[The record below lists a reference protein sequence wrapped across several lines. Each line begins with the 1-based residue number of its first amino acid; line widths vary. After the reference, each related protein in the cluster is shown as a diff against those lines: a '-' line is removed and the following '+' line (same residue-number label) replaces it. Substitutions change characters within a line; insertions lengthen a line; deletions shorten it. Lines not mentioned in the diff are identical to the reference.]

1 MRIRSRHACVLQTI
15 ESRAFSGRF
24 LATDTPPIVVVCH
37 NSSVK
42 RRVSFCVVCVL
53 LTLPAMFSAAAPAA
67 ASGRTALDSADLR
80 QLVQTISREHG
91 VDPSLVDALV
101 RVESAYDPN
110 AVSRRGAMG
119 LMQLMPATAKR
130 LGVDDPFDP
139 EKNIRGGVREVSRL
153 IDHYSGNLQ
162 FALAAYN
169 AGEGAVAR
177 YRGVPPYAETRNY
190 VSRIL
195 TIYTG
200 QPYRMGG
207 VSRPARPVKMVRDR
221 NGTTVITNTTAAAT
235 ASIRSAAPNDGP
247 LRGGFGAK

>member
-1 MRIRSRHACVLQTI
+1 M
-15 ESRAFSGRF
+15 
-24 LATDTPPIVVVCH
+24 
-37 NSSVK
+37 
-42 RRVSFCVVCVL
+42 VSAV
-53 LTLPAMFSAAAPAA
+53 APAA
-67 ASGRTALDSADLR
+67 SSGRTALDRSDLR
-80 QLVQTISREHG
+80 RLVQTISREHG

-119 LMQLMPATAKR
+119 LMQLMPGTAKR

-153 IDHYSGNLQ
+153 LDQYSGNLQ

-177 YRGVPPYAETRNY
+177 YRGVPPYSETRNY

-207 VSRPARPVKMVRDR
+207 ASRPARPVKMVRDQ
-221 NGTTVITNTTAAAT
+221 NGSTVITNTTSAAT
-235 ASIRSAAPNDGP
+235 VSFRSHALDDGP

>member
-1 MRIRSRHACVLQTI
+1 M
-15 ESRAFSGRF
+15 FSGHS
-24 LATDTPPIVVVCH
+24 LATDTPPLAVVCH
-37 NSSVK
+37 NSSVA
-42 RRVSFCVVCVL
+42 RRVAIYVVSTL
-53 LTLPAMFSAAAPAA
+53 LALPAVLFAAAPVAD
-67 ASGRTALDSADLR
+67 SGRTALDRDDMH
-80 QLVQTISREHG
+80 QLLQTICWEHG
-91 VDPSLVDALV
+91 VDPKLVDAMV

-139 EKNIRGGVREVSRL
+139 EKNIRGGVREFSRL
-153 IDHYSGNLQ
+153 LDQYSGNLQ

-169 AGEGAVAR
+169 AGEGAVSR

-207 VSRPARPVKMVRDR
+207 GSRAARPVKMVRDR

-235 ASIRSAAPNDGP
+235 ESILMPNPGDGP